1 MNKLYN
7 TNTRF
12 MDAATKFPRFMNL
25 RRRPTT
31 STSGKLLN
39 SIVEEIGAV
48 EEAIFDYKKDF
59 FIVNYLDKAEEYI
72 AYLYQVQIGE
82 IENIDALTIVEPALG
97 VTTDKEEF
105 YAAPEEYAYYQNGY
119 LIFYKEFESITYSY
133 DGFSYKVVPEEFHV
147 WNIFDEFA
155 WWVGLERLLKETN
168 RELMYRTINVFRAR
182 PSSSEQGLKNVIK
195 NALLNYG
202 HIDDDEIVF
211 ELPNEDNSSL
221 ITKDGNSVYD
231 NISSFNRDI
240 ARTKKWDIDYWQNDF
255 SKISYLPHIWNSPIA
270 NYKDGVG
277 YNDALKISTVKDL
290 DNELGTS
297 IKINGYKKSEE
308 KIEEYFRGHE
318 TKKKLKIGL
327 RKYLDVMN
335 PIPVQY
341 RISASTLEKL
351 EYPSRCIIST
361 YKTKNKKALYPI
373 EKLYISDNGVDVVKN
388 NKLADNT
395 KYKVELLPDSQFLAD
410 RCELVDADGNSV
422 KNLLREYDQ
431 FEFNQYGQLTNRD
444 QKFFANSILDLKTAY
459 GFIDSE
465 NGFMTEGGEGPSYF
479 TFETEGSSTKN
490 PNLRLK
496 LNSECEAV
504 SLMGSPSFI
513 SGKNYIFDK
522 NLNRYRISD
531 KAGDDEYAS
540 AIIEFDGN
548 YLEYSLPRAEAS
560 SVQVNTYING
570 EKSIEHSYSMINLSK
585 SMRTPEPID
594 LPEYGHIRVEI
605 IRLKGKPAI
614 ENIKCKRYAIEVE
627 VLGTKLT
634 AQNNGTYILPK
645 QDKVK
650 VTVTI
655 KNYGKT
661 KFEVNS
667 VIVGKEL
674 TKNNSTYESVEFT
687 TGTNQSLAVENLG
700 EVKVYDVT
708 HGVYIDFYPYNS
720 YVNNASDGKNR
731 DIYIDLSHFEA
742 ILYTNP
748 KFKMASDKQFY
759 ITLAPG
765 ESIRTIEVSGSYW
778 EKVSQKSLQEI
789 LGCASGDTIKSNNDL
804 KSFVI
809 NNDEAVKLS
818 RELLLDKDAN
828 IVNVEMDS
836 ADDKKFEVVFV
847 IDEDKSIEQIS
858 DLRGGAFSSVY
869 FRCRNHINYISYNTE
884 NVIQELSRESI
895 SGESIKIRNNFSPY
909 IPDNTEV
916 VYFLESGKSQSF
928 NKDIEVLFYKKNSDG
943 SYSTRNWT
951 TTRLTPIQI
960 KLDLDKEDGNLI
972 QYEELAL
979 EEEFS
984 LSNHIDLASRYT
996 IDNKDIELD
1005 QYIMTIPDS
1014 LNIVYEE
1021 IAKATSLDEDGC
1033 QLYVESDGFNKLPN
1047 SNILSIVSVKID
1059 GVNVDPS
1066 KYELIG
1072 EPGFIWWKDA
1082 SLYSKPF
1089 SVSYIYNKPKYI
1101 TFSSLDSLYELAGYR
1116 LETFEPVNI
1125 KEYSIDNLKNGDEV
1139 ELDMSYFSSTPDK
1152 VAITCS
1158 NDAYKAT
1165 VNYGEDSIAAVI
1177 GKIGEDNSL
1186 VIHNGYYYIDGKEYW
1201 YFSDKKYKEA
1211 HRLEGLDLKNIE
1223 KLGDNLELRK
1233 ESTNYLKNSKMERS
1247 ILNPTAAF
1255 DFIHYHSIPNVSSAN
1270 HFGACET
1277 LSAWKTYGIKL
1288 SPSKDYD
1295 GDATIFD
1302 AADESSYAILDITSM
1317 IRTNKLFTIWF
1328 EGKLS
1333 FSLGRE
1339 VLLNNQPLV
1348 KSLYVAKDK
1357 DFNYYKNKAYLDCG
1371 DCDTDNYRYYL
1382 IVNGSGVLIEIIV
1395 SDANRFN
1402 RVEDFEENFIK
1413 AIDRF
1418 GFKIEEKI
1426 APGATVDVDFSPI
1439 SMNFNGLELS
1449 KKLVLQTGSNVD
1461 WGITKIKDYDLVSD
1475 ILKNQFSYRN
1485 NCLTATA
1492 DGAFVETKAFEP
1504 SFIKSIESLILKIN
1518 DYHVKNLKGF
1528 TVQVLGSNSAVGDF
1542 EILATY
1548 KNTNVVTIPDS
1559 NLRSYLKF
1567 RISTEENKVITSIE
1581 LFANYKESKN
1591 NLLRVY
1597 DSAFG
1602 NCVTKI
1608 FDLGAEG
1615 NYRLGSVEA
1624 DEENSTNIKYFIR
1637 GMRFDNSD
1645 NAYTNWYSLEDK
1657 HIFNDYRY
1665 FQFKVELKSSNA
1677 KTRIKKFIMEVV

>member
-7 TNTRF
+7 TNNRF
-12 MDAATKFPRFMNL
+12 IDAANKFPRFMNL

-39 SIVEEIGAV
+39 SIIEEVGAV
-48 EEAIFDYKKDF
+48 EETIFEYKKDF
-59 FIVNYLDKAEEYI
+59 FIVNYLDSAEEYI

-82 IENIDALTIVEPALG
+82 IEDIANLIIIDPELK
-97 VTTDKEEF
+97 VTSEKEEF

-119 LIFYKEFESITYSY
+119 LIFYNKLESVSYSY

-147 WNIFDEFA
+147 WNIFDEFS

-168 RELMYRTINVFRAR
+168 RELMYRTINIFRAR

-195 NALLNYG
+195 NALYNYG

-211 ELPNEDNSSL
+211 EHPNEDNSSL
-221 ITKDGNSVYD
+221 ITKDGDSVYD

-240 ARTKKWDIDYWQNDF
+240 ARTKKWDIDYWQNNF
-255 SKISYLPHIWNSPIA
+255 SKISYLPHIWDSPVS

-277 YNDALKISTVKDL
+277 YNDALKVSTVKDL
-290 DNELGTS
+290 DTELGTS

-308 KIEEYFRGHE
+308 KIEEYFRGHNI
-318 TKKKLKIGL
+318 KKKLKIGL

-341 RISASTLEKL
+341 KITASPLEKL
-351 EYPSRCIIST
+351 EYPNRCIIST
-361 YKTKNKKALYPI
+361 YKAKNKKAFYPI
-373 EKLYISDNGVDVVKN
+373 EKLYISDNGISIVKN
-388 NKLADNT
+388 NKLEDNN
-395 KYKVELLPDSQFLAD
+395 KYRVELLPDSQFVAD
-410 RCELVDADGNSV
+410 KCELVDSDGNTV

-431 FEFNQYGQLTNRD
+431 FEFNQYEQLVNRD

-459 GFIDSE
+459 GFIDSD
-465 NGFMTEGGEGPSYF
+465 NGFSTEGGEGPVYF
-479 TFETEGSSTKN
+479 TFETEGSSAKN

-496 LNSECEAV
+496 LNYECEAV
-504 SLMGSPSFI
+504 SLMGNPLFI
-513 SGKNYIFDK
+513 SEKNYVYNK
-522 NLNRYRISD
+522 NLNRYVVAD
-531 KAGDDEYAS
+531 YAEANEYAS
-540 AIIEFDGN
+540 MVIEFDGN
-548 YLEYSLPRAEAS
+548 YLEYSLPRAEDS
-560 SVQVNTYING
+560 SVQVNTYIDG
-570 EKSIEHSYSMINLSK
+570 EKSIEYSYSMINLSK

-594 LPEYGHIRVEI
+594 LPKYSHIRVEI

-614 ENIKCKRYAIEVE
+614 ENIKCKRYAVEVE
-627 VLGTKLT
+627 TLDEKLK
-634 AQNNGTYILPK
+634 AQNNGTYILPR
-645 QDKVK
+645 QDRVE

-661 KFEVNS
+661 VFEINS

-687 TGTNQSLAVENLG
+687 TGTGQSLAVEHSG

-708 HGVYIDFYPYNS
+708 NGVYIDFYPYNS
-720 YVNNASDGKNR
+720 YINNAADGKNR
-731 DIYIDLSHFEA
+731 DIYLDLFRFES

-748 KFKMASDKQFY
+748 KFKQASDKQFY

-765 ESIRTIEVSGSYW
+765 ESLREIEVSGSYW
-778 EKVSQKSLQEI
+778 EKVSQKSLLEI
-789 LGCASGDTIKSNNDL
+789 LGCGSSDTIKSNNDL
-804 KSFVI
+804 KGFII
-809 NNDEAVKLS
+809 NNDRVIKLS
-818 RELLLDKDAN
+818 KELLLDKNAN
-828 IVNVEMDS
+828 IVNIEMDN
-836 ADDKKFEVVFV
+836 ADDKKFEAVFV
-847 IDEDKSIEQIS
+847 IDEAKCIEQIS
-858 DLRGGAFSSVY
+858 DLRGGDFSSIY
-869 FRCRNHINYISYNTE
+869 FRYKNNINYISYNTE

-916 VYFLESGKSQSF
+916 VYFLESGKAQNS
-928 NKDIEVLFYKKNSDG
+928 NYNAEVLFYKKNADG
-943 SYSTRNWT
+943 SYSTSNWT
-951 TTRLTPIQI
+951 ATKLAPIQI
-960 KLDLDKEDGNLI
+960 RLALDKEDENLI
-972 QYEELAL
+972 QYNELEL
-979 EEEFS
+979 EEEFN
-984 LSNHIDLASRYT
+984 LSNHIELASQYT
-996 IDNKDIELD
+996 IDNKTIELD
-1005 QYIMTIPDS
+1005 EYILTLPDN

-1021 IAKATSLDEDGC
+1021 IAKVTSLDEDGC

-1047 SNILSIVSVKID
+1047 SNILSIISVKID
-1059 GVNVDPS
+1059 GINIDPS

-1072 EPGFIWWKDA
+1072 EAGFIWWKDEA
-1082 SLYSKPF
+1082 LYSKPF
-1089 SVSYIYNKPKYI
+1089 SVSYIYNKPQYI
-1101 TFSSLDSLYELAGYR
+1101 TFSSLDSLYELASFK
-1116 LETFEPVNI
+1116 LETYEPVNI
-1125 KEYSIDNLKNGDEV
+1125 KEYIVDNLKSGDEI
-1139 ELDMSYFSSTPDK
+1139 ELDMSYFTSIPDK
-1152 VAITCS
+1152 IAIICS
-1158 NDAYKAT
+1158 SDAYKAT
-1165 VNYGEDSIAAVI
+1165 VNYGEEGIAAVI
-1177 GKIGEDNSL
+1177 NKIGEDSSL

-1211 HRLEGLDLKNIE
+1211 HRLEGLDLENIE

-1255 DFIHYHSIPNVSSAN
+1255 DFTHYHSIPNVSSAN

-1277 LSAWKTYGIKL
+1277 LFGWKTYGMKL

-1295 GDATIFD
+1295 GDAIIFD
-1302 AADESSYAILDITSM
+1302 ASDESSYAILDITKM
-1317 IRTNKLFTIWF
+1317 IKENKLFTICF

-1339 VLLNNQPLV
+1339 VLLNNQPLA
-1348 KSLYVAKDK
+1348 KSLYVAQNKE
-1357 DFNYYKNKAYLDCG
+1357 FNYYKDKAYLDCSE
-1371 DCDTDNYRYYL
+1371 CNTDNYRYYL
-1382 IVNGSGVLIEIIV
+1382 IVNGSGVLIEMIV
-1395 SDANRFN
+1395 SDINRFN
-1402 RVEDFEENFIK
+1402 KVEDFEEDFVK

-1439 SMNFNGLELS
+1439 GMNFNGLELS
-1449 KKLVLQTGSNVD
+1449 KKLVLQTGTNVD
-1461 WGITKIKDYDLVSD
+1461 WGITKIKDYDLAGDV
-1475 ILKNQFSYRN
+1475 LKNQFSYRH

-1492 DGAFVETKAFEP
+1492 DGAFIETKAFEP
-1504 SFIKSIESLILKIN
+1504 SFIKSIESITLKIN
-1518 DYHVKNLKGF
+1518 DYHTKNLKGF

-1548 KNTNVVTIPDS
+1548 KNTNLVTIPGN
-1559 NLRSYLKF
+1559 NLRSYIKF
-1567 RISTEENKVITSIE
+1567 KISTEENKVITSLE
-1581 LFANYKESKN
+1581 LFANYKETEN

-1615 NYRLGSVEA
+1615 NYCLGSVEA
-1624 DEENSTNIKYFIR
+1624 EEENSDNIKYFIR
-1637 GMRFDNSD
+1637 GMRFDSSD
-1645 NAYTNWYSLEDK
+1645 NAYTNWYSLEDN

-1665 FQFKVELKSSNA
+1665 FQFKVELKSRDA